1 MAFLGQE
8 GVVVDLEH
16 ISSIIVNFIVR
27 NMEERG
33 LSLYRTDDDKI
44 MALDGG
50 YETCFKFDLVVS
62 DNDFSC
68 AVLSRGERGLVLNRR
83 FNVSWSDAAG
93 IREFMEYVRGL

>member
-1 MAFLGQE
+1 MCA
-8 GVVVDLEH
+8 VEH
-16 ISSIIVNFIVR
+16 ISSIITDFIVK
-27 NMEERG
+27 NMNERG
-33 LSLYRTDDDKI
+33 LSLYRTDEEKI
-44 MALDGG
+44 LALDDQ
-50 YETCFKFDLVVS
+50 YETCFKFDLVLS